1 MGIHRNQRIAPR
13 SRTEALITYRPFASG
28 SAIQSSDGVMR
39 NFSDGGF
46 YIETSRGVSARTT
59 LILRIIRFPAT
70 WPEAVPEHVPRTICL
85 AEVRWQKEIPDEH
98 TVRYGM
104 GLKYLR

>member
-1 MGIHRNQRIAPR
+1 MKRHRNQRIAPR
-13 SRTEALITYRPFASG
+13 NRTEVLITYRPFASSG
-28 SAIQSSDGVMR
+28 AIQTSAGVMR

-46 YIETSRGVSARTT
+46 YIETSRGVSAKTT
-59 LILRIIRFPAT
+59 LILRIVGFPAD
-70 WPEAVPEHVPRTICL
+70 WSASVSEYGPRTICL